1 MPTNMVFKK
10 VPRDELVSL
19 LDGIETYNENNRF
32 KREQFKKY
40 LRSDKMIDREDKSMY
55 YGLFTR
61 SWHNA

>member
-10 VPRDELVSL
+10 VPCDELVSL
-19 LDGIETYNENNRF
+19 LDEIETYNENNRF

-40 LRSDKMIDREDKSMY
+40 LISDKMIDREDKSMY

-61 SWHNA
+61 S